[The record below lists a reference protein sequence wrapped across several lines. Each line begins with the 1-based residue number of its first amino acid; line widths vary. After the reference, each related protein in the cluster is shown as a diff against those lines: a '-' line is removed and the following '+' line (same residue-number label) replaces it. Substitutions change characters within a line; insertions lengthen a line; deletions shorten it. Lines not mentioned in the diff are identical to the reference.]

1 MFMYKKTYSL
11 LCEYLIQLMSK
22 LEAENCEKYQG
33 AVIRDDI
40 TERNETETLP
50 WDFNPLLLLIKK
62 NHQ

>member
-1 MFMYKKTYSL
+1 MYKKTYSL

-22 LEAENCEKYQG
+22 LEAQYCENYLG